1 MTIVNTMELSCNR
14 QSDPGCL
21 PVAGWI
27 APGMSDS
34 TSSSSSTKDTT
45 ESLPPIDKLDL
56 SWGCS
61 AQAESTSINPKGTN
75 PEAEPPAYA
84 RPDDDVGEE
93 QLRTWQALRAACIA
107 GVFYLILSAAF
118 GATSSPGAGVHCPAI
133 AGSTYTHSSG
143 PQTDVNAKLRV
154 AEADIARLQ
163 SKLSA
168 TNAELTASAAQ
179 LSHIQML
186 SWLLVLPVMSTG
198 GAVLWVLSH
207 WRKREGRV
215 CASSGGVDELLLA
228 QSVQSVLEHLES
240 LCVVCERL
248 LLQGG
253 RPAIEGVEGGK
264 LADAVAGVCGLVKRN
279 QALAAELRKMKDVC
293 QELAEDVIQLRVA
306 ASTMDRVTQNEH
318 QKALVARVQTL
329 SGNKASPE
337 PSVPGV
343 SDADATGQHVSES
356 SSRITYGRLLLG
368 GPVAEQRLSAGWE
381 SAGVTADGDGG
392 RERPVRMG
400 IARGEGNLGATHAT
414 PQGRQWL
421 ATEHTGIRKSYE
433 GKQGGAV
440 VREGAGS
447 SSHGRD
453 TAPHMSQQNRSSPVN
468 SSLAR
473 SWADALDN

>member
-1 MTIVNTMELSCNR
+1 MGPT
-14 QSDPGCL
+14 
-21 PVAGWI
+21 
-27 APGMSDS
+27 
-34 TSSSSSTKDTT
+34 
-45 ESLPPIDKLDL
+45 
-56 SWGCS
+56 
-61 AQAESTSINPKGTN
+61 

-84 RPDDDVGEE
+84 RSDDDVGAE
-93 QLRTWQALRAACIA
+93 QLRTWQALRAVCIA
-107 GVFYLILSAAF
+107 GVLYLIFSAAF
-118 GATSSPGAGVHCPAI
+118 SATSSPGGGVHCPVI
-133 AGSTYTHSSG
+133 AGSTTHSSG

-168 TNAELTASAAQ
+168 TNAELAASAAQ

-186 SWLLVLPVMSTG
+186 LWLLLPVMSTG
-198 GAVLWVLSH
+198 GAVLWALSH
-207 WRKREGRV
+207 WRKREGKV

-279 QALAAELRKMKDVC
+279 QALAAELRKVKDVC

-306 ASTMDRVTQNEH
+306 ACTMDRVTENEH
-318 QKALVARVQTL
+318 QRALVARVQTL

-337 PSVPGV
+337 PSVSGV
-343 SDADATGQHVSES
+343 SDADATGQDVGES
-356 SSRITYGRLLLG
+356 WSRITYGRLLLG
-368 GPVAEQRLSAGWE
+368 GAVAEQRLRAGWE
-381 SAGVTADGDGG
+381 SAGVAAVGDGG
-392 RERPVRMG
+392 RERPGRTG
-400 IARGEGNLGATHAT
+400 IARGVMSRQMREGSLGAALAT
-414 PQGRQWL
+414 PQGSCSQSLSSPPKTPGATPGQQWP
-421 ATEHTGIRKSYE
+421 ATEHTGIRKSDE
-433 GKQGGAV
+433 GKQRRAV

-453 TAPHMSQQNRSSPVN
+453 TAQHMSQQNGSSPVN
-468 SSLAR
+468 LSLAR